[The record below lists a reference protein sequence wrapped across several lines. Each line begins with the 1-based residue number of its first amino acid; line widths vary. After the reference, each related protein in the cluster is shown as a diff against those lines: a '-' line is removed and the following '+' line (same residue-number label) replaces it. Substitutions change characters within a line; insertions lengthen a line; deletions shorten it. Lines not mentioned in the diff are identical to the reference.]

1 MWYTKRQYESAIQE
15 KERKIDEILDS
26 FRDVIIEQLEA
37 IAKSEGYKEKYEL
50 LLRNKGYGESIK
62 RDIQTKNWQSDEV
75 YKKYDLC
82 FLGQGYGKSK
92 SWYLLDRIEYDSK
105 LRFYID
111 AYWSLPPDYSECD
124 CKDIPSKVLWSALK
138 EFKKHI
144 TLPVREAQD
153 GDITID
159 EIMLFLRKEGFS
171 PQKQDD
177 MYISF
182 KFQGDTLEIA
192 YAEHC
197 FEVFFRGLVAEEEII
212 PALEKAAFKIMQ
224 EGWFLKIFLDKSDN
238 LIFSVQFYIETI
250 SEMERLFPLMLRQL
264 TAGVHKFQET
274 FNQIWLD
281 MQNKE

>member
-1 MWYTKRQYESAIQE
+1 MYKFNLKQNTMLFYTKKQHESAIDDTKKQYEST
-15 KERKIDEILDS
+15 IDDIIDS
-26 FRDVIIEQLEA
+26 FRGIIIEQLET

-50 LLRNKGYGESIK
+50 LLRK
-62 RDIQTKNWQSDEV
+62 KNEGIEMALRTSSKHMDEIF
-75 YKKYDLC
+75 KKYDLC
-82 FLGQGYGKSK
+82 FLGKGYGESK

-144 TLPVREAQD
+144 THPVREAQD
-153 GDITID
+153 GDISID

-177 MYISF
+177 KYISF
-182 KFQGDTLEIA
+182 KFQGNTLEIA

-197 FEVFFRGLVAEEEII
+197 FEVFCRGHVAEKEFI
-212 PALEKAAFKIMQ
+212 PAAEKAAFKTMQ
-224 EGWFLKIFLDKSDN
+224 DGWFLKIFWDKSDD
-238 LIFSVQFYIETI
+238 LIFSVQYTLKQFLKWKDF
-250 SEMERLFPLMLRQL
+250 SL
-264 TAGVHKFQET
+264 
-274 FNQIWLD
+274 
-281 MQNKE
+281 